1 MPFSCAYGVI
11 VMEHIK
17 LPVSVREVLIIKNLH
32 LKISKKSI
40 QKMLLK
46 IISLIINIKFIFI
59 INTFAPSIIKL

>member
-1 MPFSCAYGVI
+1 MPFSCAYDFI

-17 LPVSVREVLIIKNLH
+17 LPVSALEVLIIKNLH
-32 LKISKKSI
+32 LKVSKKTVR
-40 QKMLLK
+40 KMLFK